1 MSSPTL
7 KTRIAIVGGG
17 MGGLALAVALSKLE
31 AEDHLDIN
39 VYESASKLT
48 EVGAGINFWPRG
60 WEIMRNMGLEE
71 SLLSKLSSAEIKPC
85 VEELR
90 LPLSLKKGNQQ
101 KGTPILNFNSSG
113 MYGGTFPF
121 HRADVQAVLLDHLS
135 PSIPCHLSHRLA
147 KFDETGEGVVLTF
160 TNGST
165 ATCDLLIGADGIHS
179 FVRKSLLAESLGISD
194 EEAGKRARP
203 LWTGVY
209 AYRHIIDAD
218 ALRRDYPDHPALKKM
233 MIYCGKNKMLT
244 AYPIRQGKLINLAPM
259 VFHPESAGT
268 YLNDHG
274 VHEITTDDVA
284 SFYDNWEDEVR
295 ALVKFVTHPSKWA
308 IQYVDPMD
316 SYISSSGR
324 VLLLGDSAHATPP
337 YFANGAGLSIESAYL
352 LAAVIDKAVKTTN
365 GTVDVSKISK
375 VYNTIRQPYCN
386 AAAANSR
393 ALGSQYQF
401 NIPGFEQYGDEEDV
415 PKEKMSELSKLMSQ
429 GWEWTGTSVMPDL
442 ERALAML

>member
-1 MSSPTL
+1 MLS
-7 KTRIAIVGGG
+7 
-17 MGGLALAVALSKLE
+17 GLPFS
-31 AEDHLDIN
+31 
-39 VYESASKLT
+39 
-48 EVGAGINFWPRG
+48 
-60 WEIMRNMGLEE
+60 M
-71 SLLSKLSSAEIKPC
+71 
-85 VEELR
+85 
-90 LPLSLKKGNQQ
+90 KKGNQQ
-101 KGTPILNFNSSG
+101 KGTPILDFNSSG
-113 MYGGTFPF
+113 GTVPF

-135 PSIPCHLSHRLA
+135 PSIACHLSHRLA
-147 KFDETGEGVVLTF
+147 KFDDTEQGVVLTF

-165 ATCDLLIGADGIHS
+165 AICDLLIGADGIHS
-179 FVRKSLLAESLGISD
+179 FVRKSLLAERQGISD
-194 EEAGKRARP
+194 EEACKRARP

-209 AYRHIIDAD
+209 AYRYIIDAD

-244 AYPIRQGKLINLAPM
+244 AYPIREGKLINLAPM
-259 VFHPESAGT
+259 VLHPESAGT

-274 VHEITTDDVA
+274 VHETTTDDVA

-295 ALVKFVTHPSKWA
+295 ALVKLVPHPSKWG

-352 LAAVIDKAVKTTN
+352 LAVVIDKAVKMTN
-365 GTVDVSKISK
+365 GRVDVSKISK
-375 VYNTIRQPYCN
+375 VYNAIRQPYCN

-401 NIPGFEQYGDEEDV
+401 NVPGFEQYGDGEDV
-415 PKEKMSELSKLMSQ
+415 PKEKMAELSKLMSQ
-429 GWEWTGTSVMPDL
+429 GWEWTGTSVMPDV